1 MNKHHLILPDLGLG
15 DRVVTASA
23 WLVEMGKE
31 VLAGDRVLEVLC
43 GSVTVD
49 LPAPADGVLVET
61 LVEEDEPLAV
71 GQLLAV
77 IEYGNE
83 ARRLNDLA

>member
-1 MNKHHLILPDLGLG
+1 MRTLQPLILPDLGLG

-23 WLVEMGKE
+23 WLVEPGAE
-31 VLAGDRVLEVLC
+31 VLAGDRMLEVLC

-61 LVEEDEPLAV
+61 LVEDDDRLEV
-71 GQLLAV
+71 GQLLAI
-77 IEYGNE
+77 IESE
-83 ARRLNDLA
+83 L